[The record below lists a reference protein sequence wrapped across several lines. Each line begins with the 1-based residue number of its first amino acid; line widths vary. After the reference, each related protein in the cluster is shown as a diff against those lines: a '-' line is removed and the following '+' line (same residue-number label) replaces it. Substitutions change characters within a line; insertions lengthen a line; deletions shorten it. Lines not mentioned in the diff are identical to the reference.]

1 MVLFMF
7 FFSIMLLNVNI
18 LPLFVCLTVAL
29 TMFDP
34 QLLYGLSPTISLA
47 KMLVAVSLFLV
58 NLFIF
63 KVGKV
68 NFKLIMGSVCL
79 GSMIFYTTSNWL
91 VFFISFEGT
100 MLPVLILV
108 FYFSLTPERLRAS
121 WYLLIYTLLSSIPLL
136 LSILNTCQFTFW
148 MAPVLSC
155 ESLNYPVCFI
165 LAFLFKVPLFLFHSW
180 LPKAHVEATL
190 EGSVILAGVV
200 LKFGTFGLYR
210 VAEACSWSAS
220 GLIESLLLSVSVYGS
235 VVASL
240 KALVSTD
247 LKKVVAYSS
256 VGHMNLSVLSFV
268 MLKNL
273 SFYAFWVYMVAHSL
287 SASVLFVLVTSLYEK
302 GGSRNLLVTKMNIK
316 LGPGLLV
323 AMVFS
328 WSANMALPPFMSFVP
343 EYIYVV
349 SVMAYAPEAILL
361 VSTGMFFTSVYSVF
375 HLTGGVLSFLSQ
387 SCSTLSVKLD
397 RMSELFL
404 LSIPSLTLFMSLNW
418 LINWL

>member
-7 FFSIMLLNVNI
+7 LLTSMLLEMCM
-18 LPLFVCLTVAL
+18 LPLFICFVMVLTIFNPSFLYGVSSTIFLAKVLVAL
-29 TMFDP
+29 
-34 QLLYGLSPTISLA
+34 
-47 KMLVAVSLFLV
+47 SLFLV
-58 NLFIF
+58 NLFVF
-63 KVGKV
+63 KFGKI
-68 NFKLIMGSVCL
+68 NFKIMMILVSV

-91 VFFISFEGT
+91 VFFVSFEGT
-100 MLPVLILV
+100 MLPVLVLI

-121 WYLLIYTLLSSIPLL
+121 WYLLVYTLLSSIPLL

-148 MAPVLSC
+148 MAPAFPCEVLNQP
-155 ESLNYPVCFI
+155 LCFI

-210 VAEACSWSAS
+210 VSEGCSWSAG
-220 GLIESLLLSVSVYGS
+220 GLIESLLLSLSAYGTVIS
-235 VVASL
+235 SL

-256 VGHMNLSVLSFV
+256 IGHMNLSVLSFMV
-268 MLKNL
+268 LKNL
-273 SFYAFWVYMVAHSL
+273 SFYAFWVYMLSHSL
-287 SASVLFVLVTSLYEK
+287 SASVLFALVTSLYEK
-302 GGSRNLLVTKMNIK
+302 SGSRNLLVAKMNVK
-316 LGPGLLV
+316 LGPSLMV
-323 AMVFS
+323 ATVLS
-328 WSANMALPPFMSFVP
+328 WSANMALPPFVSFVP

-349 SVMAYAPEAILL
+349 SVMAYTPEVILL
-361 VSTGMFFTSVYSVF
+361 VSTGMFFTSVYSITHVV
-375 HLTGGVLSFLSQ
+375 GGVLSSLSQ

-404 LSIPSLTLFMSLNW
+404 LTIPSLTMFLSLNW
-418 LINWL
+418 LVCWF